1 MQQWLEKYKQIG
13 AKERAGEF
21 FEDMFAK
28 KKDEKIL
35 VCLRIEE
42 RSEKARWKRPCLNQ
56 LIRFYYDFSFHHM
69 YVPF

>member
-28 KKDEKIL
+28 KRMKKFL
-35 VCLRIEE
+35 CV
-42 RSEKARWKRPCLNQ
+42 
-56 LIRFYYDFSFHHM
+56 
-69 YVPF
+69 